1 MFGCFSARISVCEG
15 VMEMT
20 DLERRSLLGDAEA
33 QRECTEK
40 GIVLPCPFCGWKGKV
55 SFKDHRFCGQNY
67 RGSKRI
73 VYRIQVICNKCRSR
87 GKPIFTQPIVNPN
100 PYITKWG
107 NNYAETESCRKET
120 ERFTPYVVAA
130 VSAWNTRPAHPMGR
144 CGECAEYI
152 NDKCAISGI
161 YKGENEFCNRF
172 KGR

>member
-1 MFGCFSARISVCEG
+1 
-15 VMEMT
+15 MT
-20 DLERRSLLGDAEA
+20 TLERRALLGDAEA
-33 QRECTEK
+33 QRQCTEK
-40 GIVLPCPFCGWKGKV
+40 GIMLPCPFCGWKGKV

-87 GKPIFTQPIVNPN
+87 GKPVFTQPIVNPN

-130 VSAWNTRPAHPMGR
+130 VSVWNTRPAPPIGR
-144 CGECAEYI
+144 CGECAAYI
-152 NDKCAISGI
+152 DNKCANTGY
-161 YKGENEFCNRF
+161 YKSEFGFCDDFEPKGGEENEVD
-172 KGR
+172 